1 MNMKVVTVDAART
14 REARKTRDDLHK
26 LGVPFATE
34 PLPVTVRVTRGDQV
48 QEWDGYRPDLI
59 KKHCGLKAVR

>member
-1 MNMKVVTVDAART
+1 MKITVVTDART

-48 QEWDGYRPDLI
+48 QEWSGYRPDLI
-59 KKHCGLKAVR
+59 KKYCGLKAVR

>member
-26 LGVPFATE
+26 LGVPYATA
-34 PLPVTVRVTRGDQV
+34 PLPVTVRVERGDQV